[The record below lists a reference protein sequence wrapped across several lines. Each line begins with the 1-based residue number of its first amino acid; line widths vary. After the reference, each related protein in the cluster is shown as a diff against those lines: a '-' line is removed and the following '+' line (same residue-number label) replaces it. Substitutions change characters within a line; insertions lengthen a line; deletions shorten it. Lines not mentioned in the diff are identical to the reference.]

1 MTFDLRIPIGLMFT
15 IYGVMLAGYGLL
27 GDTEVLTKRSE
38 DINIDL
44 FWGGFLLIFGLA
56 MLITGWSAMKKAPAP
71 PK

>member
-15 IYGVMLAGYGLL
+15 IYGLMLSGYGLL

-44 FWGGFLLIFGLA
+44 YWGGFLLVFGLA
-56 MLITGWSAMKKAPAP
+56 MLLTGWSAMKKAPAP